1 MNLEHLIHTI
11 TPELFERL
19 KYGAAT
25 GKWPDGTA
33 LSDAQKEQTVQLVM
47 LYQAKVEQ
55 SNEQFT
61 IGSDGHMVQKSKS
74 ELKKEFPSQN
84 DNVSN
89 EIARFSQND
98 I

>member
-1 MNLEHLIHTI
+1 M
-11 TPELFERL
+11 TPDIYERL

-33 LSDAQKEQTVQLVM
+33 LSEAQKEQTVQLVM
-47 LYQAKVEQ
+47 LYQAKIEK

-61 IGSDGHMVQKSKS
+61 IGENGEMVQKSKS
-74 ELKKEFPSQN
+74 ELKKEFKN
-84 DNVSN
+84 EN
-89 EIARFSQND
+89 EIARFAEDD